1 MEFKNVQ
8 NIIHDNMMSYSN
20 YVITNRALPDLRDG
34 MKPVYRRILTTM
46 NTMKIN
52 NLTKS
57 QNVEGQVMK
66 IHPHGSS
73 YPTIV
78 GMVQSDNNITPLI
91 TGKGSFGQH
100 TSRDLQPAAQRYTE
114 IKLSDIS
121 KDIFKDLDKQMVD
134 FIPNYDGTIMI
145 PEVLPVK
152 FPSVL
157 HYAQSGIAVGMSCNL
172 PSFNLVEIN
181 EATKNY
187 ILTGKHTLLIPDFA
201 TGGQII
207 ANEDAFKQIN
217 ETGTGTVRLRA
228 KATIHGNVISIKEI
242 PYTTTREAIID
253 SIVKLTKNRVIQD
266 ITNVQDLTG
275 LNIMEIEITA
285 KRNTDMEVLLAK
297 LYKMTPLEC
306 TFSAN
311 MNILVNKLPKVIG
324 TYTVIEEWVKW
335 RRTCVERGIMY
346 ELEILSE
353 KLHRL
358 SGLEKILLDIDKA
371 IEIIRKSK
379 EHEIEKNLKEEFE
392 IDDIQAT
399 YVANMKLKN
408 LNKDVILQKTSEI
421 SDLRDEICEKE
432 QCLSDES
439 KINDMIIND
448 LNEISNKYGQPR
460 RTELID
466 PSNVVVVPDVII
478 EQNDNNEEVND
489 SKYHIFITKCGYLKK
504 LSENSDIG
512 RIREDDEIIR
522 EFTVN
527 SNDEILVFH
536 EKDAYKIYVDTIPV
550 HSIEEFGLYVP
561 THFGIKNILGYGVIN
576 ENVKYMLII
585 YDNMKVAKVNIN
597 SYKTSSRRTKLE
609 NSLSYNANPIDIYS
623 IEDDVDLEIY
633 NGDNKTIYN
642 TSNMKVKQSRGSQGI
657 TIRNDKIV
665 IR

>member
-8 NIIHDNMMSYSN
+8 NVIHDNMMAYSQ
-20 YVITNRALPDLRDG
+20 YIITNRALPDLRDG

-46 NTMKIN
+46 NTMKIT

-172 PSFNLVEIN
+172 PSFNLLEIN

-187 ILTGKHTLLIPDFA
+187 ILTGEHTLLIPDFA

-207 ANEDAFKQIN
+207 ANEEAFKQIN
-217 ETGTGTVRLRA
+217 ESGTGTVRLRA

-253 SIVKLTKNRVIQD
+253 SIIKLVKNRTIQD
-266 ITNVQDLTG
+266 ISNVQDLTG
-275 LNIMEIEITA
+275 LNTMEIEITA

-311 MNILVNKLPKVIG
+311 MNILVNKLPRVIG
-324 TYTVIEEWVKW
+324 TYTIIEEWVKW
-335 RRTCVERGIMY
+335 RRICVKRGIMY
-346 ELEILSE
+346 ELDILSE

-379 EHEIEKNLKEEFE
+379 ESEIEKNLQEEFG
-392 IDDIQAT
+392 IDDIQSN

-421 SDLRDEICEKE
+421 NDLRDEISEKE

-460 RTELID
+460 RTEVID
-466 PSNVVVVPDVII
+466 PSNVTIPDIII
-478 EQNDNNEEVND
+478 EQTENSEEVDDN
-489 SKYHIFITKCGYLKK
+489 KYHIFITKCGYLKK
-504 LSENSDIG
+504 LPENSEIG

-522 EFTVN
+522 EFTLK
-527 SNDEILVFH
+527 SNDEILVFSG
-536 EKDAYKIYVDTIPV
+536 KDAYKIYVDTVPV

-561 THFGIKNILGYGVIN
+561 TQLGIREVLGYGVIN
-576 ENVKYMLII
+576 EKIKYMLII

-609 NSLSYNANPIDIYS
+609 NSLSHNATPVDIYS

-633 NGDNKTIYN
+633 NNGNKTIYN

-657 TIRNDKIV
+657 NIKNEMIIV
-665 IR
+665 R